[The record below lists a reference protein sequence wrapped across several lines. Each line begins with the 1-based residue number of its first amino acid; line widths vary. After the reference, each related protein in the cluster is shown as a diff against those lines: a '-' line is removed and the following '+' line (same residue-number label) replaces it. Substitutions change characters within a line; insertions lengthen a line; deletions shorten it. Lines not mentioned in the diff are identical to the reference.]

1 MAKHQK
7 KSPWKKVLV
16 VMLSVV
22 TVVLVVGGIMVW
34 SMYRDVNET
43 VTRVN
48 DNLQISEKRKQVETI
63 EEKRSIAVLLLG
75 IDREGSEQGRSDSM
89 IVMTLNPETN
99 EGAMLSIPRDT
110 KTEIVGRGVRDKIN
124 HAYAFGGAEMAM
136 DSVEAFLDI
145 PIDYVVETDMDAF
158 TEVVD
163 TLGGITVMNNFAFS
177 TDAYQF
183 PVGEIDLDGEA
194 ALSYA
199 RMRYEDPNGDFGRQ
213 ERQRAIVSAIVEKG
227 RSDFSVDTVTRLLDV
242 AGHHAKTNIEF
253 NELVTLSTD
262 YMKAFRNASTLRI
275 EGNGGIEADGIY
287 YWNPDSDSLADVQRE
302 LKRLME

>member
-1 MAKHQK
+1 M
-7 KSPWKKVLV
+7 
-16 VMLSVV
+16 
-22 TVVLVVGGIMVW
+22 IW

-63 EEKRSIAVLLLG
+63 EEKRSISVLLLG
-75 IDREGSEQGRSDSM
+75 IDRQGGEQGRSDSM
-89 IVMTLNPETN
+89 IVMTLNPETD

-110 KTEIVGRGVRDKIN
+110 KTDIVGRGVRDKIN

-136 DSVEAFLDI
+136 DSVEALLDI
-145 PIDYVVETDMDAF
+145 PIDYVVEADMDAF
-158 TEVVD
+158 TEIID

-177 TDAYQF
+177 TDGYTF
-183 PVGEIDLDGEA
+183 PIGEVELNGES

-213 ERQRAIVSAIVEKG
+213 ERQRAVVTAIVEKG
-227 RSDFSVDTVTRLLDV
+227 RTDFSVDTVTRLLEV
-242 AGHHAKTNIEF
+242 AGNHAKTNIEF

-262 YMKAFRNASTLRI
+262 YMKSFRNASILRI
-275 EGNGGIEADGIY
+275 EGTGGVESDGIY
-287 YWNPDSDSLADVQRE
+287 YWNPDSASLTDVQNE

>member
-1 MAKHQK
+1 M
-7 KSPWKKVLV
+7 
-16 VMLSVV
+16 SVV
-22 TVVLVVGGIMVW
+22 TVALVVGGFMVW

-63 EEKRSIAVLLLG
+63 EEKRSISVLLLG
-75 IDREGSEQGRSDSM
+75 IDRQGGEQGRSDSI
-89 IVMTLNPETN
+89 IVMTLNPETD

-136 DSVEAFLDI
+136 DSVEALLDI
-145 PIDYVVETDMDAF
+145 PIDYVVEADMNAF
-158 TEVVD
+158 TEIID

-177 TDAYQF
+177 TDSYTF
-183 PVGEIDLDGEA
+183 PIGEVELNGES

-213 ERQRAIVSAIVEKG
+213 ERQRAVVTAIVEKG

-242 AGHHAKTNIEF
+242 AGNHAKTNIEF

-262 YMKAFRNASTLRI
+262 YMKSFRNASTLRI
-275 EGNGGIEADGIY
+275 EGTGGIESDGIY
-287 YWNPDSDSLADVQRE
+287 YWNPDSESLADVQNE
-302 LKRLME
+302 LQRLME

>member
-1 MAKHQK
+1 MAKHRK
-7 KSPWKKVLV
+7 RSPWKRLLV
-16 VMLSVV
+16 VMMSVV
-22 TVVLVVGGIMVW
+22 TVALVVGGFMIW

-63 EEKRSIAVLLLG
+63 EEKRSISVLLLG
-75 IDREGSEQGRSDSM
+75 IDRQGGEQGRSDSM
-89 IVMTLNPETN
+89 IVMTLNPETD

-110 KTEIVGRGVRDKIN
+110 KTDIVGRGVRDKIN

-136 DSVEAFLDI
+136 DSVEALLDI
-145 PIDYVVETDMDAF
+145 PIDYVVEADMDAF
-158 TEVVD
+158 TEIID

-177 TDAYQF
+177 TDGYTF
-183 PVGEIDLDGEA
+183 PIGEVELNGES

-213 ERQRAIVSAIVEKG
+213 ERQRAVVTAIVEKG
-227 RSDFSVDTVTRLLDV
+227 RTDFSVDTVTRLLEV
-242 AGHHAKTNIEF
+242 AGNHAKTNIEF

-262 YMKAFRNASTLRI
+262 YMKSFRNASILRI
-275 EGNGGIEADGIY
+275 EGTGGVESDGIY
-287 YWNPDSDSLADVQRE
+287 YWNPDSASLTDVQNE

>member
-7 KSPWKKVLV
+7 RSPWKRLLV
-16 VMLSVV
+16 VMMSVV
-22 TVVLVVGGIMVW
+22 TVALVVGGFMIW

-63 EEKRSIAVLLLG
+63 EEKRSISVLLLG
-75 IDREGSEQGRSDSM
+75 IDRQGGEQGRSDSM
-89 IVMTLNPETN
+89 IVMTLNPETD

-110 KTEIVGRGVRDKIN
+110 KTDIVGRGVRDKIN

-136 DSVEAFLDI
+136 DSVEALLDI
-145 PIDYVVETDMDAF
+145 PIDYVVEADMDAF
-158 TEVVD
+158 TEIID

-177 TDAYQF
+177 TDGYTF
-183 PVGEIDLDGEA
+183 PIGEVELNGES

-213 ERQRAIVSAIVEKG
+213 ERQRAVVTAIVEKG
-227 RSDFSVDTVTRLLDV
+227 RTDFSVDTVTRLLEV
-242 AGHHAKTNIEF
+242 AGNHAKTNIEF

-262 YMKAFRNASTLRI
+262 YMKSFRNASILRI
-275 EGNGGIEADGIY
+275 EGTGGVESDGIY
-287 YWNPDSDSLADVQRE
+287 YWNPDSASLTDVQNE

>member
-1 MAKHQK
+1 MAKHRK
-7 KSPWKKVLV
+7 KSPWKKL
-16 VMLSVV
+16 LAIILGVV
-22 TVVLVVGGIMVW
+22 TVALIVGGVIVW

-63 EEKRSIAVLLLG
+63 EEKRSVSVLLLG
-75 IDREGSEQGRSDSM
+75 IDRRRSEQGRSDSM

-110 KTEIVGRGVRDKIN
+110 LTEIVGRGVRDKIN

-136 DSVEAFLDI
+136 DSVEALLDI

-158 TEVVD
+158 TEIVD
-163 TLGGITVMNNFAFS
+163 TLGGITVTNNFAFS
-177 TDAYQF
+177 TDGYRF
-183 PVGEIDLDGEA
+183 PVGEVELDGES
-194 ALSYA
+194 ALSYT

-213 ERQRAIVSAIVEKG
+213 ERQRAVVTAIVEKG

-242 AGHHAKTNIEF
+242 AGNHAKTNIEF

-262 YMKAFRNASTLRI
+262 YMNSFRNASTLRI
-275 EGNGGIEADGIY
+275 EGTGGVESDGIY
-287 YWNPDSDSLADVQRE
+287 YWNPDSASLADVQNE

>member
-1 MAKHQK
+1 MAQPQK
-7 KSPWKKVLV
+7 RSPWKKLFV
-16 VMLSVV
+16 VMMSVV
-22 TVVLVVGGIMVW
+22 TVALVVGGAMVW

-63 EEKRSIAVLLLG
+63 EKKRSISVLLLG
-75 IDREGSEQGRSDSM
+75 IDRQGGEQGRSDSM
-89 IVMTLNPETN
+89 IVMTLNPETD

-136 DSVEAFLDI
+136 DSVEALLDI

-158 TEVVD
+158 TEIVD
-163 TLGGITVMNNFAFS
+163 TLGGITVTNNLAFS
-177 TDAYQF
+177 TDGYSF
-183 PVGEIDLDGEA
+183 PVGEVKLDGES

-213 ERQRAIVSAIVEKG
+213 ERQRAVVTAIVEKG
-227 RSDFSVDTVTRLLDV
+227 RSDFSVDTVTRLLEV
-242 AGHHAKTNIEF
+242 AGNHAKTNIEF
-253 NELVTLSTD
+253 NELVMLSTD
-262 YMKAFRNASTLRI
+262 YMKSFRNASTLRI
-275 EGNGGIEADGIY
+275 EGTGGIEADGIY
-287 YWNPDSDSLADVQRE
+287 YWNPDAASLADVQNE

>member
-1 MAKHQK
+1 
-7 KSPWKKVLV
+7 
-16 VMLSVV
+16 
-22 TVVLVVGGIMVW
+22 MVW

-63 EEKRSIAVLLLG
+63 EKKRSISVLLLG
-75 IDREGSEQGRSDSM
+75 IDRQGGEQGRSDSM
-89 IVMTLNPETN
+89 IVMTLNPETD

-136 DSVEAFLDI
+136 DSVEALLDI

-158 TEVVD
+158 TEIVD
-163 TLGGITVMNNFAFS
+163 TLGGITVMNNLAFS
-177 TDAYQF
+177 TDGYSF
-183 PVGEIDLDGEA
+183 PVGEVKLDGES

-213 ERQRAIVSAIVEKG
+213 ERQRAVVTAIVEKG
-227 RSDFSVDTVTRLLDV
+227 RSDFSVDTVTRLLEV
-242 AGHHAKTNIEF
+242 AGNHAKTNIEF
-253 NELVTLSTD
+253 NELVMLSTD
-262 YMKAFRNASTLRI
+262 YMKSFRNASTLRI
-275 EGNGGIEADGIY
+275 EGTGGIEADGIY
-287 YWNPDSDSLADVQRE
+287 YWNPDAASLADVQNE